1 MATVLY
7 KTPKEDWGNPTWDS
21 EKVKSIMEFEGNYY
35 HAVDS
40 TYAKASDGFEAIV
53 PEASPTTNKYLLN
66 RAIALS
72 PKIGGDADKASA
84 MGISDGGSESA
95 IATDKAK
102 YEAE

>member
-7 KTPKEDWGNPTWDS
+7 SAPKDTWGNPTWDS
-21 EKVKSIMEFEGNYY
+21 EKVKSLMEFESKYY
-35 HAVDS
+35 FAVDS
-40 TYAKASDGFEAIV
+40 TYATADGGFETIV
-53 PEASPTTNKYLLN
+53 PTASKTTNKYLLN

-72 PKIGGDADKASA
+72 PKINGDADKASA
-84 MGISDGGSESA
+84 MGLSDGGSESA

>member
-21 EKVKSIMEFEGNYY
+21 EKVKSIMEFEGHYY

-40 TYAKASDGFEAIV
+40 TYATADGGFEDIV
-53 PEASPTTNKYLLN
+53 PEATVTSNKYLLN

-72 PKIGGDADKASA
+72 PKINGDADKASA
-84 MGISDGGSESA
+84 MGISDGGNASA
-95 IATDKAK
+95 IATDKAA

>member
-7 KTPKEDWGNPTWDS
+7 KTAKEKWGNPTWDS
-21 EKVKSIMEFEGNYY
+21 EKVKAIMEFENYYY

-40 TYAKASDGFEAIV
+40 TYATEDGGFEDIV
-53 PEASPTTNKYLLN
+53 PDATATTNKYLLN

-72 PKIGGDADKASA
+72 PKINGDADKASA
-84 MGISDGGSESA
+84 MGISDGGVASA